1 MLTNLLTSTQNL
13 CNVVILLYFIQVE
26 FRLVRSFWQEIV
38 NLNNNELHYHTIF
51 NLHTLQDLY
60 FCAKSNAK
68 MKKLFHDFEMIELKN
83 KELELAKAL
92 QANWLANNI
101 PHNSK

>member
-1 MLTNLLTSTQNL
+1 M
-13 CNVVILLYFIQVE
+13 IFIIIPS
-26 FRLVRSFWQEIV
+26 LI
-38 NLNNNELHYHTIF
+38 YIF
-51 NLHTLQDLY
+51 LQDSY
-60 FCAKSNAK
+60 FCAKSNSK

-101 PHNSK
+101 HHNSK

>member
-1 MLTNLLTSTQNL
+1 
-13 CNVVILLYFIQVE
+13 
-26 FRLVRSFWQEIV
+26 
-38 NLNNNELHYHTIF
+38 
-51 NLHTLQDLY
+51 
-60 FCAKSNAK
+60 

-101 PHNSK
+101 RHNSK

>member
-1 MLTNLLTSTQNL
+1 
-13 CNVVILLYFIQVE
+13 
-26 FRLVRSFWQEIV
+26 
-38 NLNNNELHYHTIF
+38 
-51 NLHTLQDLY
+51 
-60 FCAKSNAK
+60 

-101 PHNSK
+101 PHNRKWVNRKIK